1 MSVTA
6 IALMLLIQAAPAQSI
21 DGRWINPDKSVIIQI
36 APCGEAR
43 CGTVEWASAA
53 AQADA
58 HKNAPK
64 LIGAS
69 LLTDLEPKTATQWR
83 GRLFVPDRN
92 IRAAA
97 KINVVG
103 PDQIK
108 VAGCALG
115 GLLCD
120 SQLWN
125 RTADAHP

>member
-53 AQADA
+53 A
-58 HKNAPK
+58 
-64 LIGAS
+64 
-69 LLTDLEPKTATQWR
+69 
-83 GRLFVPDRN
+83 
-92 IRAAA
+92 
-97 KINVVG
+97 KITVVG